1 MHERWFECDGLWVH
15 SVAWE
20 PDERRPDAT
29 PLLLVHGLGASTLS
43 WELVAGDLA
52 EQLGTDVVAVDLPGF
67 GRTRCTDRAASLRAH
82 RAVVRAVLADRGPA
96 VLVGNS
102 MGGAVSTAVAAREP
116 DLVAGLVLVN
126 AAFPRPSAN
135 FDQLLHT
142 ARYAAL
148 TLPMV
153 AAPIVRA
160 RALRMGPERLVD
172 TTLELV
178 IAERDRIDPD
188 LRDRLVALAAE
199 RRAYPEAARSYT
211 DSGGSLFR
219 YLASGMRTDLAAVR
233 APTLVIHG
241 RRDRLVPVSF
251 ARAVA
256 RRRDDWRYVELADCG
271 HTPQLEL
278 PARFVDVVSRWVER
292 DLRAPAAHA

>member
-1 MHERWFECDGLWVH
+1 MHERWFESDGLWVH
-15 SVAWE
+15 SVTWE
-20 PDERRPDAT
+20 PGTRRPGA
-29 PLLLVHGLGASTLS
+29 PPVVLVHGLGASTLS

-52 EQLGTDVVAVDLPGF
+52 EALGTTVVAVDLPGF
-67 GRTRCTDRAASLRAH
+67 GRTRCTDRPASLGAH

-102 MGGAVSTAVAAREP
+102 MGGAVSTAVAARRPE
-116 DLVAGLVLVN
+116 LVAGLVLVN
-126 AAFPRPSAN
+126 AAYPRPSAN

-178 IAERDRIDPD
+178 LADRDRMDPA
-188 LRDRLVALAAE
+188 LRARLVALATE
-199 RRAYPEAARSYT
+199 RTAYPEAARSYT

-219 YLASGMRTDLAAVR
+219 YLASGMRADLGAVR

-251 ARAVA
+251 ARAAA

-278 PARFVDVVSRWVER
+278 PTRFVEVVTRWVDRE
-292 DLRAPAAHA
+292 LPAPAARA